1 MTAGQSDP
9 APAGFAP
16 AGLAQGDLAQ
26 ADLARA
32 GLRFEVGLPAPG
44 AATITLDRSQRRNAM
59 TPGMWSGLAA
69 IGQAR
74 PPEVRVVVVQG
85 AGPSFSAGIDLRL
98 FTPDGVPGETV
109 HSPADPGFDEWIAG
123 CQAGYR
129 WLRDPGIVSV
139 AAVRG
144 HAIGAGFQLALSC
157 DLRVLADDAQLC
169 MKEPA
174 LGLVP
179 DLTGTKPLVDI
190 VGLPRALELCLTS
203 RTVGAAEAAALR
215 LAELVVPGAELDGAV
230 GDLVAALLA
239 VEPAVAR
246 ATKELLQ
253 QAPART
259 LDEQAAAERR
269 TQAALQRARQGN

>member
-1 MTAGQSDP
+1 MTAGQP
-9 APAGFAP
+9 ELG
-16 AGLAQGDLAQ
+16 Q

-32 GLRFEVGLPAPG
+32 GLRFEVGVPAPG

-59 TPGMWSGLAA
+59 TPGMWRGLAA
-69 IGQAR
+69 IGRAL

-98 FTPDGVPGETV
+98 FTARGRARRGSPWSARSIPGST
-109 HSPADPGFDEWIAG
+109 SGCAG
-123 CQAGYR
+123 CQAGYL
-129 WLRDPGIVSV
+129 WLRDPGVVSV

-230 GDLVAALLA
+230 ADLVAALLA

-253 QAPART
+253 QAPGRT

-269 TQAALQRARQGN
+269 TQAALQRARLGG

>member
-1 MTAGQSDP
+1 MTAGQPDF
-9 APAGFAP
+9 AGA
-16 AGLAQGDLAQ
+16 DLTQ

-32 GLRFEVGLPAPG
+32 GLRFNIGVPAPG

-59 TPGMWSGLAA
+59 TPGMWHGLAA
-69 IGQAR
+69 IGQAL

-98 FTPDGVPGETV
+98 FTPEGVPGESLV
-109 HSPADPGFDEWIAG
+109 GACDPGFEEWIASV
-123 CQAGYR
+123 QAGFT
-129 WLRDPGIVSV
+129 WLRDPAIMSV

-157 DLRVLADDAQLC
+157 DLRVLADDARLC

-203 RTVGAAEAAALR
+203 RTVGAEEAAALR

-239 VEPAVAR
+239 VEPVVAR

-253 QAPART
+253 QAPGHT
-259 LDEQAAAERR
+259 LEQQSAAERR
-269 TQAALQRARQGN
+269 AQAALQRTRLAAQS

>member
-9 APAGFAP
+9 ARADLERADYARAG
-16 AGLAQGDLAQ
+16 
-26 ADLARA
+26 LARA
-32 GLRFEVGLPAPG
+32 GLRFDMGVPAPG

-59 TPGMWSGLAA
+59 TPGMWHGLAA
-69 IGQAR
+69 IGQAL

-98 FTPDGVPGETV
+98 FTPEGVPGESLTG
-109 HSPADPGFDEWIAG
+109 AGDPGFEDWIASL
-123 CQAGYR
+123 QAGFT

-157 DLRVLADDAQLC
+157 DLRVLAEDAQLC

-215 LAELVVPGAELDGAV
+215 LAELVVPGAELDGTV

-253 QAPART
+253 HAPGHT
-259 LDEQAAAERR
+259 LDEQSAAERR
-269 TQAALQRARQGN
+269 IQATLQRVRLGD

>member
-1 MTAGQSDP
+1 MTVVS
-9 APAGFAP
+9 
-16 AGLAQGDLAQ
+16 
-26 ADLARA
+26 ADLADLTGT
-32 GLRFEVGLPAPG
+32 GLELSVDDSV
-44 AATITLDRSQRRNAM
+44 ATVTLARPERRNAM
-59 TPGMWSGLAA
+59 TPGMWRGLARIGAA
-69 IGQAR
+69 I
-74 PPEVRVVVVQG
+74 PEHVRVVVVRG
-85 AGPSFSAGIDLRL
+85 AGPSFCAGIDLRM
-98 FTPDGVPGETV
+98 FSAEGIPGEERNP
-109 HSPADPGFDEWIAG
+109 SPADPGFDDSIAG
-123 CQAGYR
+123 FQAGYT

-157 DLRVLADDAQLC
+157 DLRVLADDARLC

-215 LAELVVPGAELDGAV
+215 LAELVVPGAELEGAV
-230 GDLVAALLA
+230 AYLVAALLA
-239 VEPAVAR
+239 VEPGVAR

-253 QAPART
+253 QAPGRT
-259 LDEQAAAERR
+259 LDEHAAAERR
-269 TQAALQRARQGN
+269 TQAALQRARLGN